1 MLLHSS
7 LFQHYRSSWPFP
19 ALQCHEDTH
28 SAVVSNT
35 RGFPSP
41 VIPTGVTLI
50 ELKAVV
56 LIPANVQQRH
66 TKGTLSFNKE
76 KKINNLNLKTSHLN
90 LELPVDVAQAC
101 R

>member
-1 MLLHSS
+1 MKLLLLNAVLNTLTLIAMST
-7 LFQHYRSSWPFP
+7 LQVFLAFP
-19 ALQCHEDTH
+19 CTSQCHEDTH

-41 VIPTGVTLI
+41 VISTGVTLI

-76 KKINNLNLKTSHLN
+76 KKSIIST
-90 LELPVDVAQAC
+90 
-101 R
+101 

>member
-1 MLLHSS
+1 MKLLLLNAVLNKYSYTHRYFNITGLPCTS
-7 LFQHYRSSWPFP
+7 
-19 ALQCHEDTH
+19 QCHEDTH

-76 KKINNLNLKTSHLN
+76 KN
-90 LELPVDVAQAC
+90 Q
-101 R
+101 